1 MTRTRSAWMILAA
14 LAADGGSAGCG
25 SVDNDFLS
33 HGEGTLTG
41 RLVLDGAPAPGAL
54 VFVRD
59 EPRAVT
65 TTDLEGRFELDA
77 VAARGRQLVAVWGA
91 AHGLR
96 RAVDLPG
103 DRVRDL
109 GDLGLTG
116 VGVVEGRL
124 EFGAPRRAEVRVEGT
139 PLVLRPDDA
148 GRFRVG
154 LPAGDWELVAS
165 GVGALEVR
173 TAVSPQ
179 PGQAVSLGAVPLAVD
194 PAYMCQPGEP
204 RTEVYSQGGGGALDL
219 LLIVDSSG
227 SMVADQLVLAQNLIR
242 LTQAMQSTQIDFHIA
257 VITPG
262 LECPGCPLCEEPI
275 NQSCINETG
284 EGGRFQDRRGRITD
298 PTADPPT
305 FAFTRD
311 PACRVIARDN
321 LDCLW
326 RAGDQSSVALVGSTG
341 CGYERPLAAMQRA
354 LSEPL
359 TGTVNQGFLREHAR
373 LAVLSFTDE
382 EDCGEVGEVTEGM
395 SGIGGKVCYF
405 ASRGE
410 GPDGATED
418 PVAGLPYRLT
428 PVEDYAAFLRGLKD
442 GDPARV
448 SFSVIAGVADPS
460 HPEGTAIEYV
470 DTTANANVQT
480 VCARPGCTGPSCQA
494 LPSTRQIA
502 LALATGGA
510 IESICQE
517 DYTDAT
523 LRVGG
528 VSSGARLHFPLSAAP
543 VAPETVRVEVAGQP
557 AQGWSLDLDDP
568 AIGFAAEHTP
578 PAFAQVR
585 VDYEATCP

>member
-1 MTRTRSAWMILAA
+1 MTRTHGAWMIVAA
-14 LAADGGSAGCG
+14 LAAGCG
-25 SVDNDFLS
+25 SVDNDFLY

-41 RLVLDGAPAPGAL
+41 RLLQGGAPAPGAL
-54 VFVRD
+54 VFVRG

-65 TTDLEGRFELDA
+65 TTDLDGRFELAA
-77 VAARGRQLVAVWGA
+77 VSGRDRQLVALWGA
-91 AHGLR
+91 SHGLR
-96 RAVDLPG
+96 RGVDLPG

-109 GDLGLTG
+109 GELLLSG
-116 VGVVEGRL
+116 VGVIEGRL
-124 EFGAPRRAEVRVEGT
+124 EFAAPRRAAVRVEGT

-154 LPAGDWELVAS
+154 LPAGDWELVATA
-165 GVGALEVR
+165 VGALEARAGVR
-173 TAVSPQ
+173 PR
-179 PGQAVSLGAVPLAVD
+179 PGQAVSVGAVPLQAD
-194 PAYMCQPGEP
+194 PAYVCQPGEP

-219 LLIVDSSG
+219 LLVVDSSG
-227 SMVADQLVLAQNLIR
+227 SMAADQLVLAQNLRALAASLEATLTDFR
-242 LTQAMQSTQIDFHIA
+242 LAI
-257 VITPG
+257 ITPG
-262 LECPGCPLCEEPI
+262 IECPGCPPCDGLI
-275 NQSCINETG
+275 MQSCTNETG
-284 EGGRFQDRRGRITD
+284 ESGRFQDRRGRIDD
-298 PTADPPT
+298 PTTEPPT

-311 PACRVIARDN
+311 PACRVITRDN

-326 RAGDQSSVALVGSTG
+326 READQSSVALVGTNG
-341 CGYERPLAAMQRA
+341 CGYERPLAAMRLA
-354 LSEPL
+354 LSAPL
-359 TGTVNQGFLREHAR
+359 ADVANQGFLREHAR

-395 SGIGGKVCYF
+395 SVIGGKVCYY

-410 GPDGATED
+410 GPDGSGED

-428 PVEDYAAFLRGLKD
+428 PVEDYAAFLRELKG
-442 GDPARV
+442 GDPARAT
-448 SFSVIAGVADPS
+448 FSVIAGVDDPG
-460 HPEGTAIEYV
+460 HPEDTTIEYV
-470 DTTANANVQT
+470 DTSEHANVQT
-480 VCARPGCTGPSCQA
+480 VCARPGCTGPACQA
-494 LPSTRQIA
+494 YPSTRQIA

-528 VSSGARLHFPLSAAP
+528 LSSGARLHFPLGAAP

-557 AQGWSLDLDDP
+557 AQGWSLELDQP

-578 PAFAQVR
+578 PAFSQVR